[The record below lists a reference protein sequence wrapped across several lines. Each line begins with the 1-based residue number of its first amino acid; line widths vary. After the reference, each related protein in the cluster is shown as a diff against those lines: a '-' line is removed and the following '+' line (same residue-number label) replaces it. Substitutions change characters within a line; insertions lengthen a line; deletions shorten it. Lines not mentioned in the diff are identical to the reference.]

1 MKFYHYINKK
11 KHKMKKF
18 RIEFQDNNQN
28 ELWVKVIQAHDYEEA
43 KKYGD
48 LVLAETSHND
58 LHTFRIDEL

>member
-1 MKFYHYINKK
+1 
-11 KHKMKKF
+11 MKKF